1 MDELVEFD
9 ALKTKVLK
17 YVLYKKR
24 TEYEI
29 RLKFKDVSENMLDD
43 VIDYLKE
50 LGYINDNNYI
60 ERAVNEF
67 MYLRT
72 LSIKEIS
79 YKLFSKGLSSKIIDD
94 YFEKNE
100 EKLEEYEKKCA
111 KKIYIKKSSNL
122 DKKDIII
129 FLKKKGYREESINY
143 AIEEE

>member
-67 MYLRT
+67 MNLRT

-122 DKKDIII
+122 DKKDIIT

>member
-43 VIDYLKE
+43 VIGYLKE

-67 MYLRT
+67 MNLRT

-122 DKKDIII
+122 DKKDIIT